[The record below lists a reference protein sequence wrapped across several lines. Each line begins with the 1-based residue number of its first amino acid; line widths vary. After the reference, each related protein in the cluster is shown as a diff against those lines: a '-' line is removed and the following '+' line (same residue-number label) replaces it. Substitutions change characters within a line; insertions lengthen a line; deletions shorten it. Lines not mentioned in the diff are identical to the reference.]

1 MPFQTEKAFCP
12 TCKGTLRRLSHTCK
26 MKRGASVLEGALTVK
41 RRRGD
46 APSQK
51 PPQRSHV
58 DSFWYVRNDQ
68 APVSLELFTQETG
81 DQLVSFDRR
90 RLHGSWDYSENPNTF
105 TVNFNANPDK
115 LPRAHT
121 FTQIVNT
128 DVYRHVGNKAECTVF
143 LIYLPYASYIETR

>member
-1 MPFQTEKAFCP
+1 MCCSTNVVFCFPCTMEVEGPAF
-12 TCKGTLRRLSHTCK
+12 
-26 MKRGASVLEGALTVK
+26 KRQ
-41 RRRGD
+41 RGD

-128 DVYRHVGNKAECTVF
+128 DVYRHVGNRAEETVF
-143 LIYLPYASYIETR
+143 LIYLPYASYLETE